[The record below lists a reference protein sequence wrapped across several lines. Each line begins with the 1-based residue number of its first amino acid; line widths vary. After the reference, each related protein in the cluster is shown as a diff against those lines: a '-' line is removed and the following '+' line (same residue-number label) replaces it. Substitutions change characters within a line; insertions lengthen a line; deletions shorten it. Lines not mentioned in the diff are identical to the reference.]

1 MSITTS
7 WIYPT
12 NWDNSY
18 PALSGFRRGVI
29 HCIADDETENEE
41 NSTKVALASLKT
53 PSGEA
58 ATRMAIDRINY
69 DIAGYDS
76 VKLHLDD
83 SEGTTVAIMGP
94 GSGEICFDR
103 VGGKVSS
110 AAITDD
116 GDQSGD
122 LLLTSSL
129 GSGSLGSYSITVEL
143 RPKS

>member
-1 MSITTS
+1 MSITTT

-18 PALSGFRRGVI
+18 PALAGFRRGVV
-29 HCIADDETENEE
+29 HLIADDETENEE
-41 NSTKVALASLKT
+41 NSTKVVLASLKT

-69 DIAGYDS
+69 EIEGYDS
-76 VKLHLDD
+76 IKLHLDD
-83 SEGTTVAIMGP
+83 SEGTTVAIMGA
-94 GSGEICFDR
+94 GSGEICFDK

-110 AAITDD
+110 SDITKD
-116 GDQSGD
+116 GDLSGD
-122 LLLTSSL
+122 LLLTSDL
-129 GSGSLGSYSITVEL
+129 GSGNLGSYSITVSI